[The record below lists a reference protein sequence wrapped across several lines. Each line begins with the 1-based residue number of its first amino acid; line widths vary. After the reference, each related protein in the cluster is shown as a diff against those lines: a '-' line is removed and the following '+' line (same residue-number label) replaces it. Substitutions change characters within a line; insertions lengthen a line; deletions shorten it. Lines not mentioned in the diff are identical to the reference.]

1 MNSFQNT
8 LFYMRSG
15 ALIYNG
21 PLDENI
27 KIDER
32 ELMIQIKQRKA
43 LFARYFTDSQFP
55 PPLHTVQHLKK
66 T

>member
-8 LFYMRSG
+8 LFHMRSG

-55 PPLHTVQHLKK
+55 PPITHSSASKK